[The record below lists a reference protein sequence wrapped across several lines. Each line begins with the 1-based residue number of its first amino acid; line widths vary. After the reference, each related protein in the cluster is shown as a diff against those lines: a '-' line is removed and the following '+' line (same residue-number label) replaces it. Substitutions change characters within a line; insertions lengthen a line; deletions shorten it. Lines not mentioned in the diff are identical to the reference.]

1 MSESETD
8 PGAPGPHL
16 VEGEPQLP
24 PPEEL
29 RDLGFG
35 TRVAEQS
42 RQRLLNADGT
52 FNVYRRGLSVLGAV
66 DPFHRLLTIR
76 WSTFLAWSFAI
87 FLLVNAF
94 FGAGYYFAGPEA
106 LRVAYGIDV
115 PHRMANA
122 FFFSVETFTTVGYG
136 HLAPGNTAANLL
148 MTCEVFISLLLTALL
163 TGLFFARFSRPRA
176 RIGFSRRAVIAP
188 YRGGTAFE
196 FRMANKRRSELT
208 SLQCVVVLAILE
220 EDRHGNRKRRFHS
233 LTLERPAVAFF
244 PLAWTVVHPIDDD
257 SPLWGLTAED
267 LVTLEAEFLVLV
279 TAIDDALS
287 QTTQTRTS
295 YRGDEVVWGAR
306 FCDMFMP
313 ADGGPLRIDVGLLDG
328 FDHVPL
334 PAPPARAAG

>member
-1 MSESETD
+1 VSE
-8 PGAPGPHL
+8 PHL
-16 VEGEPQLP
+16 PQPEMP

-52 FNVYRRGLSVLGAV
+52 FNVFRRGLSLLGAI

-76 WSTFLAWSFAI
+76 WSTFLALSFAV

-94 FGAGYYFAGPEA
+94 FGAGYYLAGPDA
-106 LRVAYGIDV
+106 LRVAYGLDV

-136 HLAPGNTAANLL
+136 HLAPGNTVANLL
-148 MTCEVFISLLLTALL
+148 MTFETFISLLLTALL
-163 TGLFFARFSRPRA
+163 AGLFFARFSRPQA
-176 RIGFSRRAVIAP
+176 RIAFSRRAIVAP

-196 FRMANKRRSELT
+196 FRMINERRSELT
-208 SLQCVVVLAILE
+208 SLQCEVVLAMLE
-220 EDRHGNRKRRFHS
+220 VDRHGHKKRRFHN
-233 LTLERPAVAFF
+233 LALERSTVAFF
-244 PLAWTVVHPIDDD
+244 PLAWTIVHPIDDD
-257 SPLWGLTAED
+257 SPLWELSAAD
-267 LVTLEAEFLVLV
+267 LAAREAEFLVLV

-295 YRGDEVVWGAR
+295 YRFEEIVWGAR
-306 FCDMFMP
+306 FGDMFQRSE
-313 ADGGPLRIDVGLLDG
+313 GGALSVDVERLDLVEQ
-328 FDHVPL
+328 VPL